1 MTDVRMAI
9 GPGRGRELGPRLL
22 EFRAAAAVDSGIEA
36 ESGPGA
42 IICTC
47 ILHFTSSTGVL
58 IENKNQYNFLTM
70 YE

>member
-9 GPGRGRELGPRLL
+9 GPGRGRDLGPRL
-22 EFRAAAAVDSGIEA
+22 EFRAASAVDSGIEA
-36 ESGPGA
+36 GSGPGA

-58 IENKNQYNFLTM
+58 IENKNQLQLFNKV
-70 YE
+70 

>member
-9 GPGRGRELGPRLL
+9 GPGRGRDLGPRLG
-22 EFRAAAAVDSGIEA
+22 FRAAAAVDSGIEA

-58 IENKNQYNFLTM
+58 IENKNQLQLFNKV
-70 YE
+70 